1 MQLHITLPASNGQT
15 ASHFQTQIDL
25 SQYRIKFRGIHE
37 FEVVQGDLNNNQIID
52 PDTVNSLYY
61 RLSASIDSTGQFITL
76 TKNDSVSAKCRFVN
90 LTPDYIKGFFGYK
103 EVNIDSNIVI
113 STFKN
118 IESNGLHFD
127 QARFSLTLE
136 NQIGTTAKAYIQE
149 FRAKNTQQNV
159 SASLLGSVLST
170 PMTIVKPIDPVNT
183 QVDVTPTINTLQINH
198 QNSNI
203 NDLIS
208 LLPNQ
213 LTYAFK
219 IKLNDQVPLPSPT
232 SASDFL
238 YYGDGISASFNA
250 EVPLSISVNKLQLI
264 DTVKVNYGKVNVKN
278 IQNGSI
284 VVYYKNYFPIEAEVS
299 IYALDSNKV
308 MYDSLH
314 ITPIKITAGI
324 INVQTNKVD
333 KPSPG
338 KTIYHLP
345 PKNSNEF

>member
-1 MQLHITLPASNGQT
+1 
-15 ASHFQTQIDL
+15 
-25 SQYRIKFRGIHE
+25 
-37 FEVVQGDLNNNQIID
+37 
-52 PDTVNSLYY
+52 
-61 RLSASIDSTGQFITL
+61 
-76 TKNDSVSAKCRFVN
+76 
-90 LTPDYIKGFFGYK
+90 
-103 EVNIDSNIVI
+103 
-113 STFKN
+113 
-118 IESNGLHFD
+118 
-127 QARFSLTLE
+127 
-136 NQIGTTAKAYIQE
+136 
-149 FRAKNTQQNV
+149 
-159 SASLLGSVLST
+159 
-170 PMTIVKPIDPVNT
+170 MTIVKPIDPVNT

-338 KTIYHLP
+338 KNNLPFTPEKLKRILNARYYLIKANFSTLPTNQHVKIYNDYSLNIKLVGDFNYVIDTKEP
-345 PKNSNEF
+345 